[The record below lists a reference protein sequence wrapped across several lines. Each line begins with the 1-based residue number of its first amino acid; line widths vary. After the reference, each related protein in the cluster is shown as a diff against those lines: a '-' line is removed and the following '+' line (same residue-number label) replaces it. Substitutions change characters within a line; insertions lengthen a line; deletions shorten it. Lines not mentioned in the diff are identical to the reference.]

1 MISPELLRRYP
12 FFSFLTAEALREM
25 AMITDDL
32 EADEGTILFEMGTKA
47 EALYFLLEGS
57 VELHYIVVDEHEPD
71 LRKDFLVGT
80 ISPGEIF
87 GISAVIE
94 PYTLTATAV
103 IVEPSR
109 LLQITAVRLRQLLDR
124 DQDLAMR
131 FLQKVN
137 KATMER
143 LQKTRVELAAA
154 TG

>member
-12 FFSFLTAEALREM
+12 FFSFLTPDALREV
-25 AMITDDL
+25 AMITDELTVDDG
-32 EADEGTILFEMGTKA
+32 AILFEMGAKA
-47 EALYFLLEGS
+47 EALYFLIAGS
-57 VELHYIVVDEHEPD
+57 VELHFVVMDEHEPD

-87 GISAVIE
+87 GISSVIE
-94 PYTLTATAV
+94 PYALTATAV
-103 IVEPSR
+103 TVEPSR
-109 LLQITAVRLRQLLDR
+109 LLQITAVALRQLLEQ
-124 DQDLAMR
+124 DQALAIR